1 MEHQNNLRFL
11 FISICLVVSITSA
24 RSRLAP
30 GPSPN
35 TSPSPSPIPYA
46 SSSISYA
53 PSDAS
58 FPPTASESY
67 ADQPARYEDLPS
79 SIISAAGLDFTRSL
93 HSAGPNPIVS
103 RICDNTDHPPLC
115 LATIL
120 PFVRSAKGKIIS
132 VESVLRFA
140 VQAGSEYAKE
150 ALSVAKNLVSRRDT
164 SPELR
169 STLKD
174 CKNSYDTAVEN
185 FAKTIDAF
193 ATKDVGTMRS
203 VLSAVITFVGDCEDE
218 FAEMQ
223 TQSPLSGYA
232 EKLTDMTSNCL
243 AIVSQMN

>member
-1 MEHQNNLRFL
+1 MEPQNNLRFL
-11 FISICLVVSITSA
+11 FISLCLVVSIAAA

-46 SSSISYA
+46 SSSISEA
-53 PSDAS
+53 PSDPS
-58 FPPTASESY
+58 IPPTASESY
-67 ADQPARYEDLPS
+67 ADQPARYEDLPT
-79 SIISAAGLDFTRSL
+79 SIISAVGVDFSRSL
-93 HSAGPNPIVS
+93 HSVGPNPIVS
-103 RICDNTDHPPLC
+103 KICDNTDHPPLC

-120 PFVRSAKGKIIS
+120 PFIKAAKGKTS

-150 ALSVAKNLVSRRDT
+150 ALSVAKNLISRHDA

-193 ATKDVGTMRS
+193 ATKDIGTMRS